1 MTSTSRRVRKKGGGA
16 VLNDFPEGISI
27 MRAVQLLLAI
37 SFLGLPVAAV
47 ARPGGKSAGILA
59 AMQKSAADWNRGD
72 IDAFASSYKNSPDIL
87 FIGRTVSRGY
97 AQMLAAYR
105 KHYATREQMG
115 TLSFSRLAVQP
126 LDAHFATVTGHFH
139 LARSKAGGGNADGYF
154 MLVFEKTAQ
163 GWKIVRDDS
172 TELAAS
178 DK

>member
-1 MTSTSRRVRKKGGGA
+1 
-16 VLNDFPEGISI
+16 
-27 MRAVQLLLAI
+27 MR
-37 SFLGLPVAAV
+37 
-47 ARPGGKSAGILA
+47 
-59 AMQKSAADWNRGD
+59 
-72 IDAFASSYKNSPDIL
+72 
-87 FIGRTVSRGY
+87 RGY
-97 AQMLAAYR
+97 AQMLVTYR

-172 TELAAS
+172 TDLAAG